1 MHNARANLNDH
12 PLVTLRCMAE
22 ADMFLPAR
30 SSFSGLASLV
40 SPALKIHDAQ
50 EDFRLDGIV
59 SKSFVGAVRVIT
71 EPLGEWVRVS
81 GDDKK
86 RVVSADLLRK
96 LEARKR
102 PLAVNA

>member
-1 MHNARANLNDH
+1 M
-12 PLVTLRCMAE
+12 
-22 ADMFLPAR
+22 
-30 SSFSGLASLV
+30 V